1 MRLANFTTAWLSVVF
16 VFAFALLSVGDARA
30 DWSLL
35 GKSVT
40 LSGKLKTETRNVSG
54 FTGVSLGTVGL
65 VEIVQGD
72 SEGVTV
78 EADENILPYILTNVD
93 RGSLQIRL
101 DKVARTDGN
110 LRLKIVVRAININ
123 NLAVGGSGTI
133 RAARLQTT
141 NLNASVGGS
150 GNISIEGLAVKQ
162 LSTAIGGSG
171 TFTASGA
178 AEAFDISI
186 GGSGMVRSKALMA
199 EKVSVSVAGS
209 GSTVVSA
216 RDALSVSIAG
226 SGSVDYYGD
235 PKLSVSKAGSG
246 RVTRLGAQL

>member
-1 MRLANFTTAWLSVVF
+1 MRFANFTAALLSVVF
-16 VFAFALLSVGDARA
+16 AFTLLSVGDARA
-30 DWSLL
+30 DWSLF
-35 GKSVT
+35 GKSVS
-40 LSGKLKTETRNVSG
+40 LSGKTKIETRAVSG
-54 FTGVSLGTVGL
+54 FTGVSLGTVGS
-65 VEIVQGD
+65 VEIEQGN
-72 SEGVTV
+72 SEGVTI
-78 EADENILPYILTNVD
+78 EADENILPYILTTVD
-93 RGSLQIRL
+93 RGTLQIRW

-110 LRLKIVVRAININ
+110 LRIKIIVRAININ
-123 NLAVGGSGTI
+123 SLAVGGSGTI
-133 RAARLQTT
+133 RAPRLQTT

-150 GNISIEGLAVKQ
+150 GNISIEALAAKK

-178 AEAFDISI
+178 AETFNISI

-235 PKLSVSKAGSG
+235 PKLSVSTAGSG
-246 RVTRLGAQL
+246 RVRRLGAQL